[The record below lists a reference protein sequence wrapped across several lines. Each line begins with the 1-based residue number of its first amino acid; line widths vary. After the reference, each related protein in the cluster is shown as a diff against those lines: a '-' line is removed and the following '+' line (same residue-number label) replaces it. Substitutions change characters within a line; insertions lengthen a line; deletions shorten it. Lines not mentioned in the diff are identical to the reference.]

1 MSSTAE
7 TRIVAKNSHMRAG
20 HVLTAVPLASDRV
33 HVPYTVRRERPIRVE
48 TNRGIGTLV
57 RHIAERSLDIGFALG
72 LTVVFSPVIVASV
85 VALGLSRGPIIF
97 KQTRLGHG
105 GREFA
110 VYKFRTMVPN
120 ATEVLQELLD
130 RDPVIR
136 EQWQRDFKLKDD
148 PRITSIGRFLRK
160 TSLDELP
167 QLWNIIKGD
176 MSLVGPRPIE
186 PFEIARYGRYAKH
199 YYSQRPGLTG
209 LWQVS
214 GRSDTTYERR
224 VALDAFY
231 AKNRSLGLNL
241 KIILKTVRV
250 VVKGNGAY

>member
-1 MSSTAE
+1 M
-7 TRIVAKNSHMRAG
+7 
-20 HVLTAVPLASDRV
+20 PLL
-33 HVPYTVRRERPIRVE
+33 
-48 TNRGIGTLV
+48 RGF
-57 RHIAERSLDIGFALG
+57 AERSLDIAFALG
-72 LTVVFSPVIVASV
+72 LIAVFSPVIIASV
-85 VALGLSRGPIIF
+85 AAIGVSKGPVIF
-97 KQTRLGHG
+97 TQSRLGRG
-105 GREFA
+105 GKVFK

-120 ATEVLQELLD
+120 AAEALQELLA
-130 RDPVIR
+130 RDPEAR
-136 EQWQRDFKLKDD
+136 EQWERDFKLKND

-167 QLWNIIKGD
+167 QLWNILKGD

-186 PFEIARYGRYAKH
+186 PFEIAKYGRFARH
-199 YYSQRPGLTG
+199 YYALRPGLTG

-241 KIILKTVRV
+241 GIILKTVKV
-250 VVKGNGAY
+250 VLRGSGAY

>member
-1 MSSTAE
+1 MSTNAE
-7 TRIVAKNSHMRAG
+7 PRVPAKPAHARSAHPVTLGALG
-20 HVLTAVPLASDRV
+20 PARV
-33 HVPYTVRRERPIRVE
+33 HVPHVARRERPADADASMPLL
-48 TNRGIGTLV
+48 RGF
-57 RHIAERSLDIGFALG
+57 AERSLDIAFALG
-72 LTVVFSPVIVASV
+72 LIAVFSPVIIASV
-85 VALGLSRGPIIF
+85 AAIGASKGPVIF
-97 KQTRLGHG
+97 TQSRLGRG
-105 GREFA
+105 GKVFK

-120 ATEVLQELLD
+120 AAEALQELLA
-130 RDPVIR
+130 RDPEAR
-136 EQWQRDFKLKDD
+136 EQWERDFKLKND

-167 QLWNIIKGD
+167 QLWNILKGD

-186 PFEIARYGRYAKH
+186 PFEIAKYGRFARH
-199 YYSQRPGLTG
+199 YYALRPGLTG

-241 KIILKTVRV
+241 GIILKTVKV
-250 VVKGNGAY
+250 VLRGSGAY